1 MSRDK
6 DAIRYMTQCEGWQI
20 IEQFIQQRID
30 DNKNKLMSCELEKV
44 PEHRAAAKALE
55 SVFLHI
61 NHIGKEGNEEDAEI
75 S

>member
-6 DAIRYMTQCEGWQI
+6 DAIRYMIQSEGWQL
-20 IEQFIQQRID
+20 IEQFMQARID
-30 DNKNKLMSCELEKV
+30 DSKNKLMSCELEKV

-55 SVFLHI
+55 SVFFHI
-61 NHIGKEGNEEDAEI
+61 KQIVNEGNEEDAEI

>member
-1 MSRDK
+1 MNRDK
-6 DAIRYMTQCEGWQI
+6 DAIRYMKQCEGWQI
-20 IEQFIQQRID
+20 VEQFMQDRID
-30 DNKNKLMSCELEKV
+30 DNKSKLMSCSIEKV

-61 NHIGKEGNEEDAEI
+61 NKIVNEGNEEDADV

>member
-6 DAIRYMTQCEGWQI
+6 DAIRYMIQCEGWQI
-20 IEQFIQQRID
+20 IEQFMTQRID
-30 DNKNKLMSCELEKV
+30 DNKNKLMSCDLEKV

-61 NHIGKEGNEEDAEI
+61 NQIVNEGNDEDAEI